1 MRGEFTAVGKDGSVV
16 IQSVAGWD
24 PEEIGAGALAN
35 LIGAFRSTGGHM
47 LSDVST
53 AAGLP
58 PPLFALSQFFQF
70 GDIGGHNIAE
80 IARAMYR
87 SGYDLRH
94 FMAGGTCVALIE
106 VIVRTS
112 WLAREMAEGRTL
124 ADALPVANKPRLRT
138 GLLLAHSVAAAIN
151 AGKVAI
157 TQNPLALNWAQWL
170 AFFRY
175 IVPQVHWLLVEQ
187 SKQRDAFIR
196 GQLDHDWTKIQ
207 RRAFADVAEV
217 IRQRAPHY
225 ALKTALV
232 PHGVCI
238 YQTNRKPSGRSVS

>member
-1 MRGEFTAVGKDGSVV
+1 M
-16 IQSVAGWD
+16 
-24 PEEIGAGALAN
+24 
-35 LIGAFRSTGGHM
+35 
-47 LSDVST
+47 
-53 AAGLP
+53 
-58 PPLFALSQFFQF
+58 
-70 GDIGGHNIAE
+70 
-80 IARAMYR
+80 
-87 SGYDLRH
+87 
-94 FMAGGTCVALIE
+94 
-106 VIVRTS
+106 IVRTS

-196 GQLDHDWTKIQ
+196 GQLGTDNQGGRLLQSINQSISKCTV
-207 RRAFADVAEV
+207 RRH
-217 IRQRAPHY
+217 I
-225 ALKTALV
+225 
-232 PHGVCI
+232 
-238 YQTNRKPSGRSVS
+238 